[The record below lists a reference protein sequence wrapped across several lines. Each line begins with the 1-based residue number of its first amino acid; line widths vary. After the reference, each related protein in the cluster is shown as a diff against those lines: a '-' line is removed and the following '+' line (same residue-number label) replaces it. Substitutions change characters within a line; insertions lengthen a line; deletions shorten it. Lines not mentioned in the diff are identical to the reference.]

1 MNLDNDKLG
10 SGYKNPRK
18 ISGANND
25 PSTKHKFSAS
35 PGKSKNP
42 KKVIKKKKEEK

>member
-10 SGYKNPRK
+10 SGYKYRK
-18 ISGANND
+18 TSGADND
-25 PSTKHKFSAS
+25 PSTKKKFSAS

-42 KKVIKKKKEEK
+42 KKVK

>member
-10 SGYKNPRK
+10 SGYKHRK

-25 PSTKHKFSAS
+25 PSTKHKFSSS
-35 PGKSKNP
+35 PAKTKNP